1 MSYYRCDF
9 VRLPQVKEMTCLSKS
24 SIYRLLDAGDFPK
37 QILLGSRSVVWVRS
51 QVEDWC
57 SQKITSAFG

>member
-1 MSYYRCDF
+1 MPHYRCDF

-24 SIYRLLDAGDFPK
+24 SIYRLMDSGDFPK
-37 QILLGSRSVVWVRS
+37 QVAVCARSVVWVRS

-57 SQKITSAFG
+57 AQKVYAALD

>member
-1 MSYYRCDF
+1 MLTQASF

-24 SIYRLLDAGDFPK
+24 SIYRMMDEGDFPK
-37 QILLGSRSVVWVRS
+37 QVALSARCVVWVKS

-57 SQKITSAFG
+57 SQKVAAALG